1 MTASY
6 GLALGGA
13 FSRGVPDARDLIE
26 QARYAESLGYH
37 WEERWSLATPRN
49 RKT

>member
-13 FSRGVPDARDLIE
+13 FSRGVPDGRDLIE
-26 QARYAESLGYH
+26 QARYAETLGDH
-37 WEERWSLATPRN
+37 
-49 RKT
+49 